1 MAEPIPTAI
10 PALTPDG
17 LLRALTWRYA
27 VKKFDASRKIPAET
41 WAALEQALVL
51 TPSSFW
57 LQPWAF
63 FLVRDPARREALVA
77 ASWGQ
82 RQVVDAS
89 HMVVFAIRKGL
100 SSADVDKYVARIAEV
115 RGVAPETLAGYRKV
129 MLGFVGRP
137 PEAFDVDEWSARQ
150 VYIALGQFMA
160 AAAVL
165 GVDTC
170 PMEGLDPKAYDRIL
184 GLEGTGYE
192 TVCACP
198 AGYRSAGDVFAT
210 QAKVRFPL
218 ADIVKTIG

>member
-1 MAEPIPTAI
+1 MAEPTPVA
-10 PALTPDG
+10 TPDA
-17 LLRALTWRYA
+17 LIRALTWRYA
-27 VKKFDASRKIPAET
+27 VKKFDAQRKIPPAT
-41 WAALEQALVL
+41 WTALEQSLVL
-51 TPSSFW
+51 TPSSFG

-89 HMVVFAIRKGL
+89 HLVVFAIRKGL
-100 SSADVDKYVARIAEV
+100 STPDVDKYVARIAEV
-115 RGVAPETLAGYRKV
+115 RGVAPETLAGYRKAMV
-129 MLGFVGRP
+129 GFVTRP
-137 PEAFDVDEWSARQ
+137 PEKFDVDDWSARQ

-165 GVDTC
+165 GIDTC
-170 PMEGLDPKAYDRIL
+170 PMEGLDPKAYDRLL

-198 AGYRSAGDVFAT
+198 AGYRAADDAYAA
-210 QAKVRFPL
+210 QAKVRFPASDL
-218 ADIVKTIG
+218 IKTIE